1 MGKIIEDTST
11 SIDKIVMDIDSLLE
25 AMNTFTDEYTNN
37 YLLKELRDSSV
48 LKERMKDKIES
59 GVIDYDN

>member
-1 MGKIIEDTST
+1 MGKIMVDTSA
-11 SIDKIVMDIDSLLE
+11 SIENITRDIDSLLE
-25 AMNTFTDEYTNN
+25 AMNIFTDEYTNN
-37 YLLKELRDSSV
+37 YLLKELRDSSI